1 MLGAQKRVSFVLGA
15 LFLEWSVVATVP
27 ILKLLKL
34 ESPMVELIPSQDNV
48 MQILQRTGA
57 FREGHFVYPNG
68 KHSPHYFQMPLAFRY
83 YDTAR
88 VLAVALSRKFRLEK
102 DISSQLPKVAVISPS
117 SGGIPVAFGVRDAL
131 NAEQIYWA
139 EQEHGERMFRQY
151 VNQGEVNPCI
161 IVDDII
167 RSGHAI
173 EETVDLV
180 KSLGARIIGCG
191 AIVKFHSAPAEVEGV
206 PIKSLVDFDARMYDS
221 GDECR
226 DCKAGTH
233 EEQVRF

>member
-1 MLGAQKRVSFVLGA
+1 MLRTKKIQEKR
-15 LFLEWSVVATVP
+15 
-27 ILKLLKL
+27 
-34 ESPMVELIPSQDNV
+34 MVELIPSQDAV
-48 MQILQRTGA
+48 MQILTRTGA

-139 EQEHGERMFRQY
+139 EQEEGKRMFRQY
-151 VNQGEVNPCI
+151 VNQGDVNPCI

-191 AIVKFHSAPAEVEGV
+191 AIVRFDLAPAEVEDV
-206 PIKSLVDFDARMYDS
+206 PVKSLIEFDVKMYD
-221 GDECR
+221 DANCPECKKGV
-226 DCKAGTH
+226 DPEH
-233 EEQVRF
+233 VRF